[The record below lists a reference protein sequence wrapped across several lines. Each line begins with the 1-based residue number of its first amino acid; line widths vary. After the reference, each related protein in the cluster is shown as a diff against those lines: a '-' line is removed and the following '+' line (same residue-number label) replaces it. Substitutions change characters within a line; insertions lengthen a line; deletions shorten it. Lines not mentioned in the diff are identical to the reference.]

1 MILTNEAQRKLEE
14 TIINDGLLST
24 QEVEDLKVES
34 AKKNKSLISVINERN
49 LIAEEPLTKALAV
62 ANGLQYAN
70 LLNFKP
76 SQEIL
81 EKIPGDIARSHQA
94 VPIGM
99 MKGRL
104 AVGMI
109 DPSNIQAIDFLS
121 RKINIGISPILVSSS
136 SIQAIL
142 KQYKTDV
149 AQEVTDVMSSVTDV
163 IEKEAKK
170 EAAKQKATKKDQN
183 LNNIVQDAPITRAL
197 KTIME
202 YAFRQGAS
210 DVHFE
215 PRPEGFRVRFR
226 IDGILKEVMT
236 MPKAIEPAI
245 VSRVKILSRLKIDE
259 HRIPQDGEF
268 RMTIDNTDIDHRVSV
283 SPVIYGEQIVIRLL
297 VKDAALLTLEK
308 LGFKG
313 TALATLQKGIKKPN
327 GMVLSTGPTGSGK
340 STTLY
345 TLITYIKDIA
355 INIVTLEDP
364 VEYKMDGINQI
375 QVNSDVGLT
384 FSSGLRSILR
394 QDPDVVMV
402 GEIRDGETADL
413 AVQAAL
419 TGHLVL
425 STLHTNSAPGVLP
438 RLLDMQIEPFLIA
451 STVNTVIG
459 QRLVRRLCEKCKEQ
473 VTSTEAQ
480 TEAIKETLANVLAKD
495 ESEKSK
501 VEQHTGLEDLPSLTD
516 KAYTLFKPVGCS
528 DCVDG
533 YKGRMGIYEVFD
545 VDSEIE
551 KIITKDT
558 TTSQIAEVAIRQG
571 MITMTQ
577 DGYLKALK
585 GITTVEEV
593 ARVASAT

>member
-1 MILTNEAQRKLEE
+1 MILTNEAHAGFLSKEE
-14 TIINDGLLST
+14 VD
-24 QEVEDLKVES
+24 QLKVDS
-34 AKKNKSLISVINERN
+34 AKTKKSILTLINERN
-49 LIAEEPLTKALAV
+49 LVTEESLTKLTAQ

-70 LLNFKP
+70 LTAFRP
-76 SQEIL
+76 QPDIL
-81 EKIPGDIARSHQA
+81 EKIPREIAESYQA

-99 MKGRL
+99 MKGHL

-121 RKINIGISPILVSSS
+121 RKINSSITPVLVSGS
-136 SIQAIL
+136 SIQAVL

-163 IEKEAKK
+163 IEKEAQK
-170 EAAKQKATKKDQN
+170 EAAKQSASKKDST

-202 YAFRQGAS
+202 YAFKQGAS

-226 IDGILKEVMT
+226 IDGILQEVMT

-268 RMTIDNTDIDHRVSV
+268 RMTIDGTDVDHRVSV

-297 VKDAALLTLEK
+297 VKDSGLLTLDK

-313 TALATLQKGIKKPN
+313 DALRTLERGIKKPN

-345 TLITYIKDIA
+345 TLITFIKDIA

-375 QVNSDVGLT
+375 QVNSEVGLT

-402 GEIRDGETADL
+402 GEIRDGETASL

-438 RLLDMQIEPFLIA
+438 RLLDMEVEPFLIA

-459 QRLVRRLCEKCKEQ
+459 QRLVRRLCETCKEEVQ
-473 VTSTEAQ
+473 STDAQ
-480 TEAIKETLANVLAKD
+480 AEAIQDTLSNVLAKS
-495 ESEKSK
+495 ESGKAK
-501 VEQHTGLEDLPSLTD
+501 VAERTGLDNLPLLTD
-516 KAYTLFKPVGCS
+516 KAYTLFKPVGCEECS
-528 DCVDG
+528 DG
-533 YKGRMGIYEVFD
+533 YKGRMGIYEVFE
-545 VDSEIE
+545 VDDNIE
-551 KIITKDT
+551 KIISKDT
-558 TTSQIAEVAIRQG
+558 TTSQITKIAVEQG
-571 MITMTQ
+571 MITMKQ
-577 DGYLKALK
+577 DGYLKALT
-585 GITTVEEV
+585 GITTVDEV